1 MASKKLRAAQTEGDD
16 DTQVDMSP
24 MIDMVFLLLIFFLVN
39 ATLIIVEMDKRV
51 KVPIAEFSTKQESK
65 HGRIVVNVYSDEH
78 SGDGRFRMADG
89 KTSFPTDEDLK
100 DFIEKE
106 RQKWEQKGQTP
117 RLHLRADEGVQF
129 TYVRR
134 AIRVAAAAG
143 VNEVIFISLYTR
155 NK

>member
-1 MASKKLRAAQTEGDD
+1 MASKKLRAAQSEGED
-16 DTQVDMSP
+16 DTKVDMSP

-51 KVPIAEFSTKQESK
+51 TVPIAKFSTKQEQK
-65 HGRIVVNVYSDEH
+65 QGRIVVNVYSDEH
-78 SGDGRFRMADG
+78 AADGRYRMADG
-89 KTSFPTDEDLK
+89 KTSFKSDDDLK
-100 DFIEKE
+100 DFIETE
-106 RQKWEQKGQTP
+106 RKKWEQKGQTP
-117 RLHLRADEGVQF
+117 RLHLRADEGVHF

-155 NK
+155 N